1 MGTSSMGT
9 GTTPGPAC
17 APGTRNTDKAFKC
30 TGFAS
35 SCIILCNERH
45 AHGHARSAHGEQH
58 VLPPFASIPFPCRN
72 MHLLVVLGV
81 IQIMRPCPHGCSS
94 PPHPWA
100 SSAHV
105 AIRSAAA
112 AAAPDAAR
120 RSPPRRVALACL
132 ASLALREQSASSPLG
147 RNHAAITRSSW
158 LSNHASSPLERS
170 AAIMTSLLPY
180 RSVRSRVLAWRTR
193 GCSP

>member
-1 MGTSSMGT
+1 M
-9 GTTPGPAC
+9 GPAPWGPAPWGPAPRPDLHAHQ

-58 VLPPFASIPFPCRN
+58 VLPPFASIPFPCRH

-105 AIRSAAA
+105 AIQSAAA

-120 RSPPRRVALACL
+120 RSPSPVASPRLACL
-132 ASLALREQSASSPLG
+132 PCSPRAVREQPLG
-147 RNHAAITRSSW
+147 PQSRRNHEVLTHGFQITRAVPW
-158 LSNHASSPLERS
+158 S
-170 AAIMTSLLPY
+170 AAPPS
-180 RSVRSRVLAWRTR
+180 
-193 GCSP
+193 